1 MARAV
6 TATSPRHDAALQL
19 TIVGMPVDRA
29 AAQFSDQR
37 GVRIIR
43 SARET
48 INGLPAIVMLFD
60 AATEEGTIRGH
71 VAHLA
76 HRGLTFRLLIFAP
89 SAAFGAYATSSL
101 GIMRS
106 FAPITDPEVLG
117 VQPRRLAVVRLDREM
132 TLDQFQREQPS
143 VVAVR
148 ILAILNNVADEKTPL
163 EAGRLMKRV
172 VKPQ

>member
-1 MARAV
+1 
-6 TATSPRHDAALQL
+6 
-19 TIVGMPVDRA
+19 
-29 AAQFSDQR
+29 
-37 GVRIIR
+37 
-43 SARET
+43 
-48 INGLPAIVMLFD
+48 
-60 AATEEGTIRGH
+60 
-71 VAHLA
+71 
-76 HRGLTFRLLIFAP
+76 
-89 SAAFGAYATSSL
+89 
-101 GIMRS
+101 MRS